1 MLTQTA
7 LVMVWVQV
15 AWLQQAQ
22 VEKLR
27 REEVKVLVQNRT
39 EVLRIMGFAL
49 IVMVKGIDH
58 NRINMLQHLLSLRII
73 IVQVIN
79 VLCVV
84 NIQTTIIIGV
94 QLVRD
99 IKILINI

>member
-7 LVMVWVQV
+7 LVMEWVQV

-39 EVLRIMGFAL
+39 EILRIMGFAL
-49 IVMVKGIDH
+49 IVMVKAIDH
-58 NRINMLQHLLSLRII
+58 NRMNMLQHLLSLRII

-79 VLCVV
+79 VLCAVD
-84 NIQTTIIIGV
+84 IHITIIIGV